1 MSIETTISVIIPT
14 CDRARMLQE
23 AVESVLAQ
31 TFQPLEIILVPNGA
45 SAETKATVDDLC
57 RRHQLVRKVETKGRG
72 TSLARNA
79 GLAAARGHWIT
90 FLDDDD
96 LWFREK
102 LATQIEAA
110 TTTGAD
116 IIGYSRISFN
126 ELGDIAGS
134 RLGPPPADMPLRNAI
149 LSLTRAVALK
159 SIGGF
164 DEKLSSNLGKDLDMF
179 WRLALNHSFY
189 QVDKVLVRTR
199 RHSGNSTNKRMSLY
213 SHIYLLTKW
222 WRLMPAHLRHR
233 LPSMMLSVLF
243 NAYPAYYYERLDTFS
258 GGRLRLMLE
267 HMREARERRLLVIA
281 APMQQPALLQSGPPL
296 HERGPKNASSTRSR
310 SKRMAVG
317 YGRAIPRMV
326 TGVS

>member
-23 AVESVLAQ
+23 AVESILAQ

-134 RLGPPPADMPLRNAI
+134 RLGPPPADMPLRDAI
-149 LSLTRAVALK
+149 LLRRYFIGVPSLIRAVAFK

-164 DEKLSSNLGKDLDMF
+164 DEKLSSSSGEDLDMS

-189 QVDKVLVRTR
+189 QVDKVLVRSR
-199 RHSGNSTNKRMSLY
+199 RHSGNATNKRMSLY

-258 GGRLRLMLE
+258 GGRLRLMLG
-267 HMREARERRLLVIA
+267 HDEARRIA
-281 APMQQPALLQSGPPL
+281 ANIA
-296 HERGPKNASSTRSR
+296 
-310 SKRMAVG
+310 KR
-317 YGRAIPRMV
+317 R
-326 TGVS
+326 

>member
-1 MSIETTISVIIPT
+1 MTIETTISVIIAT
-14 CDRARMLQE
+14 YDRARMLRE

-57 RRHQLVRKVETKGRG
+57 RRHQLVRKVETARG
-72 TSLARNA
+72 LTLARNA
-79 GLAAARGHWIT
+79 GLAAARGHWIA

-96 LWFREK
+96 LWLPEK

-116 IIGYSRISFN
+116 VIGYSRISFN

-134 RLGPPPADMPLRNAI
+134 RPLPPPTDMPLRDAI
-149 LSLTRAVALK
+149 LLRRYHLAIPSLIRADALK

-164 DEKLSSNLGKDLDMF
+164 DEKLSAVSGEDLDMC

-189 QVDKVLVRTR
+189 HVDKVLVRSR
-199 RHSGNSTNKRMSLY
+199 RHSGNSTTRRMSLY

-233 LPSMMLSVLF
+233 LPSMTLTVLYHAF
-243 NAYPAYYYERLDTFS
+243 PAYYYTRLDAFS
-258 GGRLRLMLE
+258 G
-267 HMREARERRLLVIA
+267 RRLSL
-281 APMQQPALLQSGPPL
+281 M
-296 HERGPKNASSTRSR
+296 
-310 SKRMAVG
+310 VG
-317 YGRAIPRMV
+317 YMRKRKRTETSV
-326 TGVS
+326 LRHD